1 MNTAAE
7 VNHSTPA
14 VCKAVLVLPRL
25 RVQNANAISSPLTW
39 GFPAVS
45 AFTGLLTAL
54 ERRLGPDAG
63 INLYGVGVV
72 CHGHEAQVTEGGFT
86 RAFRLRKPAV
96 RTAKEALKLNNE
108 GTPPAII
115 EEGLIHL
122 DLTLVLDV
130 EIGTQQTGE
139 AERQVLADRVA
150 HELAG
155 MRLAGGSVMPAL
167 PTERRR
173 PERPTLELVP
183 SLPEDQR
190 KQFRRLARRLLPGFA
205 LVSRDDL
212 LRRRLHELQANTPE
226 ATALDAWLDLSRWNH
241 RAVPQAAPA
250 DGGAPAT
257 VWETDSRAGWIVP
270 IPVGYAAL
278 SELHPAGSV
287 AGARD
292 MLTPFRFVESVW
304 SMGQWIGPLRLQRL
318 DELFW
323 FADHDASI
331 GLYCCRNRYA
341 ANLISA
347 DMAVQN

>member
-1 MNTAAE
+1 MTTTDE
-7 VNHSTPA
+7 VQTIAPA
-14 VCKAVLVLPRL
+14 LRKAVLVLPRL

-45 AFTGLLTAL
+45 AFTGLITAL

-63 INLYGVGVV
+63 VSIYGVGMI
-72 CHGHEAQVTEGGFT
+72 CHGHEAQVTQGSYT
-86 RAFRLRKPAV
+86 RAFRLKKPAV

-122 DLTLVLDV
+122 NLTLVLDV
-130 EIGTQQTGE
+130 EIGAQQAGE
-139 AERQVLADRVA
+139 AERQALADRVA

-155 MRLAGGSVMPAL
+155 MRIAGGSVLPAL
-167 PTERRR
+167 PLESRRS
-173 PERPTLELVP
+173 ERPSLELVP
-183 SLPEDQR
+183 SLPEDQHQ
-190 KQFRRLARRLLPGFA
+190 QFRRMARRWLPGFA

-212 LRRRLHELQANTPE
+212 LRSRLSELQAKQPDS
-226 ATALDAWLDLSRWNH
+226 TALDAWLDLSRWNH
-241 RAVPQAAPA
+241 RAVMQPVQA
-250 DGGAPAT
+250 DGDVPAIT
-257 VWETDSRAGWIVP
+257 WETDARAGWIVP

-304 SMGQWIGPLRLQRL
+304 SIGQWIGPLRLKKL
-318 DELFW
+318 DDLYW
-323 FADHDASI
+323 FADHDASS
-331 GLYCCRNRYA
+331 GLYRCRNRYA
-341 ANLISA
+341 AAPISA
-347 DMAVQN
+347 DMAL